1 MRFSML
7 EDLPEQSAQSLKRL
21 QRKITELESK
31 KIIPSELVSIVT
43 QVSLLQHKALETVRF
58 GDAGT
63 AVLPQEILDKL
74 PAPEVH
80 RQGAFL
86 LNQEDFPLDLALAER
101 LVPAILAILDKS
113 APTLAALR
121 QEVEQALNA
130 DTSLLQ
136 KASKEIL
143 SRQSL
148 AGHAPAVAGATP
160 LADWEKS
167 HPDSPGFF
175 NFVIRGAIMP
185 SLVMSAHLL
194 GMYHDAAKAWPHGHC
209 PICGG
214 LALMGR
220 LLDDDGARMHVC
232 SFCLFEY
239 RVPRLDCPFCLAS
252 GEEGARYYASDDEP
266 GYLLDVC
273 STCEKYIKLADFRTL
288 DRVWVPLLDDL
299 GSLAL
304 DLYARQINLTR
315 PTLSAWGF

>member
-1 MRFSML
+1 MPA
-7 EDLPEQSAQSLKRL
+7 DLPEQPAQLLKRL
-21 QRKITELESK
+21 QRKIAELESK
-31 KIIPSELVSIVT
+31 KIIPPELVSIVT
-43 QVSLLQHKALETVRF
+43 QVSLLQCKAVEAVRF
-58 GDAGT
+58 GAAGA
-63 AVLPQEILDKL
+63 AVLPQEILEKL
-74 PAPEVH
+74 PPPEVH
-80 RQGAFL
+80 LQGVFL
-86 LNQEDFPLDLALAER
+86 LNQEDFPLDFALAER
-101 LVPAILAILDKS
+101 LVPAILDILDKS

-130 DTSLLQ
+130 DASLLHM
-136 KASKEIL
+136 ASKELL

-148 AGHAPAVAGATP
+148 AGRAPVAAEATP
-160 LADWEKS
+160 LAAWEKS

-175 NFVIRGAIMP
+175 TFVIRGAILP

-194 GMYHDAAKAWPHGHC
+194 SRHHDAAASWSHGHC

-220 LLDDDGARMHVC
+220 LLDDGGARMHVC

-239 RVPRLDCPFCLAS
+239 RVPRLGCPFCLAS
-252 GEEGARYYASDDEP
+252 GEEGSSYYAADDEP
-266 GYLLDVC
+266 GYLLDAC
-273 STCEKYIKLADFRTL
+273 SSCGKYIKLADFRAL

-304 DLYARQINLTR
+304 DLYARQLNLTR